1 MATTSGSASDFD
13 FLIGTWNCHH
23 RYLVQRLADCHDWIE
38 FDGGFVAHKILG
50 GFGNIDEG
58 AINLPGDAYTG
69 VSLRTW
75 DPDES
80 RWSIYWLDSRRPGYL
95 FPPVHGGFAKR
106 VGTFYGDDSFKCRP
120 IRIRLTWSRIAEQS
134 ARWEQA
140 FSLDEGNNWETNWY
154 MDFTRV

>member
-1 MATTSGSASDFD
+1 MATTSGSAADF
-13 FLIGTWNCHH
+13 
-23 RYLVQRLADCHDWIE
+23 VE
-38 FDGGFVAHKILG
+38 FDGGFAARKILG

-75 DPDES
+75 DPDKS
-80 RWSIYWLDSRRPGYL
+80 RRSIYWPDSHRPGYL
-95 FPPVHGGFAKR
+95 FPPVHGSFAKG
-106 VGTFYGDDSFKCRP
+106 VGTFYGDDSFKGRP

>member
-1 MATTSGSASDFD
+1 MEYSPVNLDRLNVFPANAQVDPEMMAAAGVIKSPKKP
-13 FLIGTWNCHH
+13 
-23 RYLVQRLADCHDWIE
+23 V
-38 FDGGFVAHKILG
+38 KILG

-58 AINLPGDAYTG
+58 EINLPGDAYTG

-75 DPDES
+75 DPDKS

-95 FPPVHGGFAKR
+95 FPPVHGGFDKG
-106 VGTFYGDDSFKCRP
+106 VGTFYGDDAFKGRP
-120 IRIRLTWSRIAEQS
+120 IRVRNVWSRIAESS